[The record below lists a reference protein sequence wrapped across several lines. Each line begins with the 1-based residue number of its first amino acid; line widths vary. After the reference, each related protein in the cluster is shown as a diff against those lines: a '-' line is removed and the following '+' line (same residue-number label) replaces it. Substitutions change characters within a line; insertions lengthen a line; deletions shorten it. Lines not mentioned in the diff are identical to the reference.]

1 MGKEDA
7 EGEGD
12 DGCIRYQ
19 SVVSPSFRELGTRE
33 KLWFESRRRGGEGAL
48 RVTSRSRYT
57 FSITRWI
64 YSWHPVLRLTSS
76 SPGCI
81 GEKPDEATRGIPP
94 RQLPPPPPPPSSFH
108 FNNRYEVSGSACEK
122 PRARSSSLFRSLEM
136 PLPIIISIEGDETR
150 DFFQLFL
157 GYFLELG
164 FEI

>member
-33 KLWFESRRRGGEGAL
+33 KLWFESRKKRGGVAL
-48 RVTSRSRYT
+48 HVTSRSRYT

-94 RQLPPPPPPPSSFH
+94 RQLPPPPPSSFH